1 MQELRTPKGTKDL
14 NPQDSAFY
22 NEIISRVQSI
32 FEQHGAVNI
41 NTPIIELK
49 DVLCNKYGEDSKLI
63 YDLKDQGGDI
73 CALRY
78 DLTVPFARY
87 LATNKTAKIKRY
99 QVGQVFRRDQPSIA
113 KGRLR
118 EFTQCDFDIAGSY
131 LPMLADAEVICV
143 ANRCIKSLNLGGHKI
158 KINNRMVLNSI
169 VKIAKIDSSKFAA
182 VCSAIDK
189 MDKLPWKDISSE
201 LLTKGVDELQIEV
214 IKRYVSISG
223 TSEVLEVLKN
233 DAIYLEEDGKT
244 GIDDLILLDS
254 YLRSFGVEDANYI
267 FDLSLARGLDYY
279 TGVIFEVVLDKF
291 KDIGSIAAGGRYDNL
306 VSSIFPDT
314 QKASNDVPCVGF
326 SVGITRISSVFRP
339 TEARISKTKVF
350 VGSSGSLLTSERLQ
364 VLRKLWEHK
373 IPAETFYIKKNNFAN
388 LLTQV
393 KKIGAPYFLIVGESE
408 LKNNTV
414 NLIYGD
420 SYEIKKIDT
429 LENVIEFIL
438 NN

>member
-1 MQELRTPKGTKDL
+1 MIRRHIIFSKILRPMQELRTPKGTKDL

-233 DAIYLEEDGKT
+233 DAIYLRKMGK
-244 GIDDLILLDS
+244 L
-254 YLRSFGVEDANYI
+254 
-267 FDLSLARGLDYY
+267 
-279 TGVIFEVVLDKF
+279 VLT
-291 KDIGSIAAGGRYDNL
+291 I
-306 VSSIFPDT
+306 
-314 QKASNDVPCVGF
+314 
-326 SVGITRISSVFRP
+326 
-339 TEARISKTKVF
+339 
-350 VGSSGSLLTSERLQ
+350 
-364 VLRKLWEHK
+364 
-373 IPAETFYIKKNNFAN
+373 
-388 LLTQV
+388 
-393 KKIGAPYFLIVGESE
+393 
-408 LKNNTV
+408 
-414 NLIYGD
+414 
-420 SYEIKKIDT
+420 
-429 LENVIEFIL
+429 
-438 NN
+438 